1 MEIRNEK
8 IIDLV
13 IGQFDFHKVHKAME
27 ATNWE
32 WATGTDDNCAIPSI
46 RNIIDTA
53 KDLLGKVI
61 EHYEET
67 GETTSWATGGFTAY
81 ISENEIGLMFN
92 LEETSIEI

>member
-13 IGQFDFHKVHKAME
+13 IEKFDFHKVHKAME

-32 WATGTDDNCAIPSI
+32 WATRTDGNCAIPSI

-53 KDLLGKVI
+53 KYLLEKVI

-81 ISENEIGLMFN
+81 ISDEEIGLSFCF
-92 LEETSIEI
+92 EESSIER

>member
-1 MEIRNEK
+1 MEVRNEK

-13 IGQFDFHKVHKAME
+13 IEKFDFYKVHKAMD
-27 ATNWE
+27 ATNWK
-32 WATGTDDNCAIPSI
+32 WAGKIGEEVPSI

-53 KDLLGKVI
+53 KDLLEKVM

-81 ISENEIGLMFN
+81 ISDEEIGLSFCF
-92 LEETSIEI
+92 EESSIER